1 MEKNLPKSPP
11 PSIKL
16 FFCGFALLFST
27 VAAAQVGGTSGFRF
41 LNQSPSARV
50 TGLGG
55 AATPVLTND
64 PSFGLSNP
72 ALLNEK
78 MDKKAE
84 FSHQFLFA
92 DAGAGTA
99 AFAKNWKKYD
109 LTWLAAV
116 QYLTYGAFKGADT
129 FGNATSD
136 FTATD
141 LALTVGAARKLND
154 RLRVG
159 ANLRFLSSRL
169 ESASA
174 TGVATDISAL
184 YFNPDRQFGAS
195 LTLRNAGL
203 ELTKFTENGSRE
215 ALPFDLQASFSKKLK
230 RAPIRFGLLLHDL
243 HRWNLRY
250 PTPET
255 QQTDNLFGE
264 TATKTSKTTIFVDN
278 LFRHVIFS
286 SEFIFGAAEGFRVRL
301 AYDHQRRR
309 EGLVSALGGS
319 AGFSF
324 GVGMKIKRFYL
335 DYGTTRF
342 HTVGGSQH
350 LGLSVSL

>member
-1 MEKNLPKSPP
+1 MIP
-11 PSIKL
+11 PSIKPI
-16 FFCGFALLFST
+16 FCGFGLLLST
-27 VAAAQVGGTSGFRF
+27 VAAAQVGGTSVFRF
-41 LNQSPSARV
+41 LNQSPSARM

-55 AATPVLTND
+55 AATPILTND

-116 QYLTYGAFKGADT
+116 QYLTYGTFKGADV
-129 FGNATSD
+129 FGNLTSD

-141 LALTVGAARKLND
+141 VALTVGAARKLNP

-159 ANLRFLSSRL
+159 ANVRFLSSRL

-174 TGVATDISAL
+174 TGLATDIGAL
-184 YFNPDRQFGAS
+184 YFNPDRQFGAA
-195 LTLRNAGL
+195 LTLKNVGI

-230 RAPIRFGLLLHDL
+230 RAPLRFGLVLHDL

-255 QQTDNLFGE
+255 EQTDNLFGE
-264 TATKTSKTTIFVDN
+264 SATAPNKTAVFFDN
-278 LFRHVIFS
+278 LFRHTIFS
-286 SEFIFGAAEGFRVRL
+286 TEILFGATEGFRIRL

-309 EGLVSALGGS
+309 EGLVTALGGS

-335 DYGTTRF
+335 DYGSTRF
-342 HTVGGSQH
+342 HSVGGTQH